1 MNIKSRNSIVA
12 FLISL
17 VTCGIYGIY
26 WVYCMAKDALSVK
39 GEDNILIIL
48 LCIFI
53 PFIGFYLLEKKFA
66 EGCAEKGIEHKDN
79 AVLYLILGIIFPVAN
94 YFLLQGELNKLAAE

>member
-12 FLISL
+12 FLLSL

-26 WVYCMAKDALSVK
+26 WTYSMAKDALSVK
-39 GEDNILIIL
+39 GEDNLLIIL

-79 AVLYLILGIIFPVAN
+79 AVLYLILGLIFPIAIF
-94 YFLLQGELNKLAAE
+94 FLLQSELNKLAE